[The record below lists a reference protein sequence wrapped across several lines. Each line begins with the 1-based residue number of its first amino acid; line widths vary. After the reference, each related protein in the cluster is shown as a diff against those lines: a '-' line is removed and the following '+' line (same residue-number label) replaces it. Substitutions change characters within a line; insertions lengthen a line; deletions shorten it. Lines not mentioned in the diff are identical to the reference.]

1 MEEISKNTLRKIK
14 IAKFIILQ
22 ILFFVFY
29 FLAGKY
35 DWDYGF
41 DLPFR
46 LFFGG
51 MFSIITGIIFG
62 VMFYFMGKKSEYEND
77 KILKLPIFF
86 IILSVVL
93 LFRIDIIGV
102 IKLCFFNGL
111 FILGIF
117 RSKIKI
123 RSYLSKV
130 SKIILWFVTMYFLIP
145 SFAICF
151 GIPMENHEDRVPF
164 SILISFVAIN
174 ICFGFFIKKYFD
186 KEEIFFAIFFL
197 IIESILRIEGSF
209 SQYRI
214 LVPFFLINVF
224 FGLFI
229 KKYFDKEEIEVVRIL
244 TIAGCLIIMGIFIF
258 MGFNWYKEDYHTII
272 YTFPYKV
279 LMYLEEAQISIEK
292 VGIIKTLESR
302 YFVYA
307 MIVNM
312 GFYLG
317 TLKINNKNKR
327 KNCVENKI
335 DGDI

>member
-1 MEEISKNTLRKIK
+1 MEEISKSIKKLKTK
-14 IAKFIILQ
+14 IAIFIVLQ
-22 ILFFVFY
+22 ILLFMYY
-29 FLAGKY
+29 FWIGKY

-41 DLPFR
+41 DLPYRIVFEGISS
-46 LFFGG
+46 LIAGVFFGL
-51 MFSIITGIIFG
+51 IF
-62 VMFYFMGKKSEYEND
+62 YLLGKSKEYEND

-86 IILSVVL
+86 IILSMIL
-93 LFRIDIIGV
+93 LFRIDIMGV

-117 RSKIKI
+117 RSKIEI

-130 SKIILWFVTMYFLIP
+130 SKIILWFVVMYFLIP
-145 SFAICF
+145 IY
-151 GIPMENHEDRVPF
+151 
-164 SILISFVAIN
+164 IL
-174 ICFGFFIKKYFD
+174 FFPNAFM
-186 KEEIFFAIFFL
+186 IFFAI
-197 IIESILRIEGSF
+197 IESIFRIDKSF
-209 SQYRI
+209 SQYI
-214 LVPFFLINVF
+214 TLISFFITNF
-224 FGLFI
+224 IFGFFI

-244 TIAGCLIIMGIFIF
+244 TISGCLIIMGIFIF
-258 MGFNWYKEDYHTII
+258 MGFNWYKEDYHAII

-279 LMYLEEAQISIEK
+279 LMYFEEGENSVEK
-292 VGIIKTLESR
+292 FGIIKTLESR

>member
-22 ILFFVFY
+22 ILFFAFY
-29 FLAGKY
+29 FWVGKY

-41 DLPFR
+41 DLPYRIVFEGISSVVAGV
-46 LFFGG
+46 FFGL
-51 MFSIITGIIFG
+51 IF
-62 VMFYFMGKKSEYEND
+62 YLLEKSKEYEND

-86 IILSVVL
+86 IILSVLL

-117 RSKIKI
+117 RSKIRI
-123 RSYLSKV
+123 RSYLFKV
-130 SKIILWFVTMYFLIP
+130 SKIILWFIVMYFLIP
-145 SFAICF
+145 ILSI
-151 GIPMENHEDRVPF
+151 IF
-164 SILISFVAIN
+164 SI
-174 ICFGFFIKKYFD
+174 FFS
-186 KEEIFFAIFFL
+186 IFFL

-209 SQYRI
+209 GQYRI

-244 TIAGCLIIMGIFIF
+244 TITGCLIIMGIFVF
-258 MGFNWYKEDYHTII
+258 MGFNWYKEDYHAII

-279 LMYLEEAQISIEK
+279 LMYLEEGENSVEK
-292 VGIIKTLESR
+292 LGIIKTLESR

-307 MIVNM
+307 MVVNM

-317 TLKINNKNKR
+317 TLKINNKDKR
-327 KNCVENKI
+327 RNCVENQI

>member
-1 MEEISKNTLRKIK
+1 MEEISKNTLRKIEL
-14 IAKFIILQ
+14 AKFIILQ
-22 ILFFVFY
+22 ILFFAFY
-29 FLAGKY
+29 FWVGKC

-46 LFFGG
+46 LLFGG
-51 MFSIITGIIFG
+51 IFSAITGIVFG
-62 VMFYFMGKKSEYEND
+62 LMFYLMGKKSEYEND

-123 RSYLSKV
+123 SSYLSKV
-130 SKIILWFVTMYFLIP
+130 SKIILWFIVMYFFIP
-145 SFAICF
+145 ILSI
-151 GIPMENHEDRVPF
+151 IF
-164 SILISFVAIN
+164 S
-174 ICFGFFIKKYFD
+174 
-186 KEEIFFAIFFL
+186 IFFAIFFL
-197 IIESILRIEGSF
+197 IIESILKIGGSF
-209 SQYRI
+209 GQYRI
-214 LVPFFLINVF
+214 LVPFFLVNVF

-244 TIAGCLIIMGIFIF
+244 TITGCLIIMGIFIF
-258 MGFNWYKEDYHTII
+258 MGFNWYKEDYHAII

-279 LMYLEEAQISIEK
+279 LMYLEEGENSIEK
-292 VGIIKTLESR
+292 FGIIKTLESR

-307 MIVNM
+307 MVVNM
-312 GFYLG
+312 GFIWEL
-317 TLKINNKNKR
+317 
-327 KNCVENKI
+327 
-335 DGDI
+335 

>member
-1 MEEISKNTLRKIK
+1 MY
-14 IAKFIILQ
+14 
-22 ILFFVFY
+22 Y
-29 FLAGKY
+29 FWIGKY

-41 DLPFR
+41 DLPYRIVFEGIFSVVVGV
-46 LFFGG
+46 FFGL
-51 MFSIITGIIFG
+51 IF
-62 VMFYFMGKKSEYEND
+62 YLLGKSKEYEND

-86 IILSVVL
+86 IILSMIL
-93 LFRIDIIGV
+93 LFRIDIMGV
-102 IKLCFFNGL
+102 IKICFFNGL

-151 GIPMENHEDRVPF
+151 GVQIFTIPMESYEDRMQF
-164 SILISFVAIN
+164 SILIPFVIIN

-186 KEEIFFAIFFL
+186 KEEMK
-197 IIESILRIEGSF
+197 IIR
-209 SQYRI
+209 
-214 LVPFFLINVF
+214 
-224 FGLFI
+224 
-229 KKYFDKEEIEVVRIL
+229 KL
-244 TIAGCLIIMGIFIF
+244 TILGCLIIAFIFIF
-258 MGFNWYKEDYHTII
+258 MGFNWYKEDYHAII

-279 LMYLEEAQISIEK
+279 LMYFKETQISIEK

-317 TLKINNKNKR
+317 TLKKTK
-327 KNCVENKI
+327 
-335 DGDI
+335 

>member
-1 MEEISKNTLRKIK
+1 MEEISKSVKKLKPKI
-14 IAKFIILQ
+14 IIFIVLQ
-22 ILFFVFY
+22 ILLFMYY
-29 FLAGKY
+29 FWIGKY

-46 LFFGG
+46 LLFGG
-51 MFSIITGIIFG
+51 IFSAITGIIFG
-62 VMFYFMGKKSEYEND
+62 RIFYSMGKSKNYEND

-86 IILSVVL
+86 IILSIIL

-151 GIPMENHEDRVPF
+151 EIPMENHEDRVPF
-164 SILISFVAIN
+164 SILIPFVAIN

-186 KEEIFFAIFFL
+186 KEEI
-197 IIESILRIEGSF
+197 
-209 SQYRI
+209 
-214 LVPFFLINVF
+214 
-224 FGLFI
+224 
-229 KKYFDKEEIEVVRIL
+229 EIVRIL
-244 TIAGCLIIMGIFIF
+244 TIAGCLVIMGIFIF
-258 MGFNWYKEDYHTII
+258 MGFNWYKEDYHAII

-279 LMYLEEAQISIEK
+279 LMYLEDGENSVEK
-292 VGIIKTLESR
+292 FGIIKTLESR

-317 TLKINNKNKR
+317 TLKKTK
-327 KNCVENKI
+327 
-335 DGDI
+335 

>member
-1 MEEISKNTLRKIK
+1 MEKISKSVKKLKPKI
-14 IAKFIILQ
+14 IIFIVLQ
-22 ILFFVFY
+22 ILLFMYY
-29 FLAGKY
+29 FWIGKY

-46 LFFGG
+46 LLFGG
-51 MFSIITGIIFG
+51 IFSAITGIIFG
-62 VMFYFMGKKSEYEND
+62 WIFYSMGKSKNYEND

-86 IILSVVL
+86 IILSIIL
-93 LFRIDIIGV
+93 LFRVDIIGV
-102 IKLCFFNGL
+102 IKLCFYNGL

-151 GIPMENHEDRVPF
+151 GSFLGENQINVLIP
-164 SILISFVAIN
+164 LITAN
-174 ICFGFFIKKYFD
+174 IYFGFVIKRYFNI
-186 KEEIFFAIFFL
+186 EEIK
-197 IIESILRIEGSF
+197 IIR
-209 SQYRI
+209 
-214 LVPFFLINVF
+214 
-224 FGLFI
+224 
-229 KKYFDKEEIEVVRIL
+229 KL
-244 TIAGCLIIMGIFIF
+244 TILSCLIIAFIFIF
-258 MGFNWYKEDYHTII
+258 IGFNWYKEDYYAII

-279 LMYLEEAQISIEK
+279 LMYFKETQISIEK
-292 VGIIKTLESR
+292 IGIIKTLESR

-317 TLKINNKNKR
+317 TLKINNKR
-327 KNCVENKI
+327 KKK
-335 DGDI
+335 

>member
-1 MEEISKNTLRKIK
+1 MEEIFKSVKKLKPKI
-14 IAKFIILQ
+14 IIFIVLQ
-22 ILFFVFY
+22 ILLFMYY
-29 FLAGKY
+29 FWIGKY

-62 VMFYFMGKKSEYEND
+62 LMFYFMGKKTEYEND

-86 IILSVVL
+86 IILSIIL

-102 IKLCFFNGL
+102 IKLCFYNGL

-117 RSKIKI
+117 RSEIKI

-130 SKIILWFVTMYFLIP
+130 SKIILWFIVMYFLIP
-145 SFAICF
+145 ILSI
-151 GIPMENHEDRVPF
+151 IF
-164 SILISFVAIN
+164 S
-174 ICFGFFIKKYFD
+174 
-186 KEEIFFAIFFL
+186 IFFAIFFL
-197 IIESILRIEGSF
+197 IIESILKTGGSF
-209 SQYRI
+209 GQYRI
-214 LVPFFLINVF
+214 LVPFFLVNVF

-244 TIAGCLIIMGIFIF
+244 IITGCLIIMGIFVF
-258 MGFNWYKEDYHTII
+258 MGFNWYKEDYHAII

-279 LMYLEEAQISIEK
+279 LMYLEEGENSVEK
-292 VGIIKTLESR
+292 FGIVKTLESR

-317 TLKINNKNKR
+317 TLKKTK
-327 KNCVENKI
+327 
-335 DGDI
+335 

>member
-22 ILFFVFY
+22 ILFFAFY
-29 FLAGKY
+29 FWVGKY

-41 DLPFR
+41 DLPYRIVFEGISSVVASV
-46 LFFGG
+46 FFGL
-51 MFSIITGIIFG
+51 IF
-62 VMFYFMGKKSEYEND
+62 YLLGKSKEYEND

-117 RSKIKI
+117 RSKIRI
-123 RSYLSKV
+123 RSYLFKV
-130 SKIILWFVTMYFLIP
+130 SKIILWFIVMYFLIP
-145 SFAICF
+145 ILSI
-151 GIPMENHEDRVPF
+151 IF
-164 SILISFVAIN
+164 S
-174 ICFGFFIKKYFD
+174 
-186 KEEIFFAIFFL
+186 IFFAIFFL

-209 SQYRI
+209 GQYRI

-244 TIAGCLIIMGIFIF
+244 TITGCLIIIGIFVF
-258 MGFNWYKEDYHTII
+258 MGFNWYKEDYHAII

-279 LMYLEEAQISIEK
+279 LMYLEEGENSVEK
-292 VGIIKTLESR
+292 FGIIKTLESR

-307 MIVNM
+307 MVVNM

-317 TLKINNKNKR
+317 TLKINNKDKR
-327 KNCVENKI
+327 RNCVENQI
-335 DGDI
+335 DGDS

>member
-1 MEEISKNTLRKIK
+1 MEEISKNTLRKIELS
-14 IAKFIILQ
+14 KFIIPQ
-22 ILFFVFY
+22 ILFFAFY
-29 FLAGKY
+29 FWVGKY

-41 DLPFR
+41 DLPYRIVFEGISSVVAGV
-46 LFFGG
+46 FFGL
-51 MFSIITGIIFG
+51 IF
-62 VMFYFMGKKSEYEND
+62 YLLGKSKEYEND

-86 IILSVVL
+86 IILSVLL

-117 RSKIKI
+117 RSKIRI

-130 SKIILWFVTMYFLIP
+130 SKIILWFIVMYFLIP
-145 SFAICF
+145 ILSI
-151 GIPMENHEDRVPF
+151 IF
-164 SILISFVAIN
+164 S
-174 ICFGFFIKKYFD
+174 
-186 KEEIFFAIFFL
+186 IFFAIFFL

-209 SQYRI
+209 GQYRI

-244 TIAGCLIIMGIFIF
+244 TITGCLIIMGIFVF
-258 MGFNWYKEDYHTII
+258 MGFNWYKEDYHAII

-279 LMYLEEAQISIEK
+279 LMYLEEGENSVEK
-292 VGIIKTLESR
+292 LGIIKTLESR

-307 MIVNM
+307 MVVNM

-317 TLKINNKNKR
+317 TLKINNKDKR
-327 KNCVENKI
+327 RNCVEKQI
-335 DGDI
+335 DGDS

>member
-1 MEEISKNTLRKIK
+1 MEEISKSVKKLKPKI
-14 IAKFIILQ
+14 IIFIVLQ
-22 ILFFVFY
+22 ILLFMYY
-29 FLAGKY
+29 FWIGKY

-46 LFFGG
+46 LLFGG
-51 MFSIITGIIFG
+51 IFSAITGIIFG
-62 VMFYFMGKKSEYEND
+62 WIFYSMGKSKNYEND

-86 IILSVVL
+86 IILSIIL

-102 IKLCFFNGL
+102 IKLCFYNGL

-130 SKIILWFVTMYFLIP
+130 SKIILWFVVMYFLIP
-145 SFAICF
+145 IY
-151 GIPMENHEDRVPF
+151 
-164 SILISFVAIN
+164 IL
-174 ICFGFFIKKYFD
+174 FFPKAFM
-186 KEEIFFAIFFL
+186 IFFAI
-197 IIESILRIEGSF
+197 IESIFGIDKSF
-209 SQYRI
+209 DQYI
-214 LVPFFLINVF
+214 TLISFFITNFVF
-224 FGLFI
+224 GFFI

-258 MGFNWYKEDYHTII
+258 MGFNWYKEDYHAII

-279 LMYLEEAQISIEK
+279 LMYFEEGENSVEK
-292 VGIIKTLESR
+292 FGIIKTLESR

-307 MIVNM
+307 MVVNM

-317 TLKINNKNKR
+317 TLKINNKR
-327 KNCVENKI
+327 KKK
-335 DGDI
+335 

>member
-1 MEEISKNTLRKIK
+1 MEKISKSVKKLKPKI
-14 IAKFIILQ
+14 IIFIVLQ
-22 ILFFVFY
+22 ILLFMYY
-29 FLAGKY
+29 FWIGKY

-46 LFFGG
+46 LLFGG
-51 MFSIITGIIFG
+51 IFSAITGIIFG
-62 VMFYFMGKKSEYEND
+62 WIFYSMGKSKNYEND

-102 IKLCFFNGL
+102 IKLCFYNGL

-164 SILISFVAIN
+164 SILIPFVAIN
-174 ICFGFFIKKYFD
+174 ICFGF
-186 KEEIFFAIFFL
+186 
-197 IIESILRIEGSF
+197 
-209 SQYRI
+209 
-214 LVPFFLINVF
+214 
-224 FGLFI
+224 FI

-244 TIAGCLIIMGIFIF
+244 TIAGCLVIMGIFIF
-258 MGFNWYKEDYHTII
+258 MGFNWYKEDYHAII

>member
-14 IAKFIILQ
+14 IAKLIILQ
-22 ILFFVFY
+22 ILFFAFY
-29 FLAGKY
+29 FWVGKY

-41 DLPFR
+41 DLPYRIVFEGISSVVAGV
-46 LFFGG
+46 FFGL
-51 MFSIITGIIFG
+51 IF
-62 VMFYFMGKKSEYEND
+62 YLLGKSKEYEND

-86 IILSVVL
+86 IILSVLL

-117 RSKIKI
+117 RSKIKS
-123 RSYLSKV
+123 RSYLFKV
-130 SKIILWFVTMYFLIP
+130 SKIILWFIVMYFLIP
-145 SFAICF
+145 ILSI
-151 GIPMENHEDRVPF
+151 IF
-164 SILISFVAIN
+164 S
-174 ICFGFFIKKYFD
+174 
-186 KEEIFFAIFFL
+186 IFFAIFFL

-209 SQYRI
+209 GQYRI

-244 TIAGCLIIMGIFIF
+244 TITGCLIIMGIFVF
-258 MGFNWYKEDYHTII
+258 MGFNWYKEDYHAII

-279 LMYLEEAQISIEK
+279 LMYLEEGENSVEK
-292 VGIIKTLESR
+292 FGIIKTLESR

-307 MIVNM
+307 MVVNM

-327 KNCVENKI
+327 RNCVENQI

>member
-22 ILFFVFY
+22 ILFFAFY
-29 FLAGKY
+29 FWVGKY

-41 DLPFR
+41 DLPYRIVFEGISSVVAGV
-46 LFFGG
+46 FFGL
-51 MFSIITGIIFG
+51 IF
-62 VMFYFMGKKSEYEND
+62 YLLGKSKEYEND

-86 IILSVVL
+86 IILSVIL

-117 RSKIKI
+117 RSKIRI

-130 SKIILWFVTMYFLIP
+130 SKIILWFIVMYFLIP
-145 SFAICF
+145 ILSI
-151 GIPMENHEDRVPF
+151 IF
-164 SILISFVAIN
+164 S
-174 ICFGFFIKKYFD
+174 
-186 KEEIFFAIFFL
+186 IFFAIFFL

-209 SQYRI
+209 GQYRI

-244 TIAGCLIIMGIFIF
+244 TITGCLIIMGIFVF
-258 MGFNWYKEDYHTII
+258 MGFNWYKEDYHAII

-279 LMYLEEAQISIEK
+279 LMYLEEGENSVEK
-292 VGIIKTLESR
+292 LGIIKTLESR

-307 MIVNM
+307 MVVNM

-327 KNCVENKI
+327 RNCVENQI

>member
-1 MEEISKNTLRKIK
+1 MEKISKSVKKLKPKI
-14 IAKFIILQ
+14 IIFIVLQ
-22 ILFFVFY
+22 ILLFMYY
-29 FLAGKY
+29 FWIGKY

-46 LFFGG
+46 LLFGG
-51 MFSIITGIIFG
+51 IFSAITGIIFG
-62 VMFYFMGKKSEYEND
+62 WIFYSMGKSKNYEND

-102 IKLCFFNGL
+102 IKLCFYNGL

-145 SFAICF
+145 GFAICF
-151 GIPMENHEDRVPF
+151 GIFVEIVKNMFGIYGDMSQF
-164 SILISFVAIN
+164 SILIPFVIIN

-186 KEEIFFAIFFL
+186 KEEI
-197 IIESILRIEGSF
+197 
-209 SQYRI
+209 
-214 LVPFFLINVF
+214 
-224 FGLFI
+224 
-229 KKYFDKEEIEVVRIL
+229 EVVRIL
-244 TIAGCLIIMGIFIF
+244 IIAGCLIIMGIFIF
-258 MGFNWYKEDYHTII
+258 MGFNWYKEDYHAII

-279 LMYLEEAQISIEK
+279 LVYFEDGENSLEK
-292 VGIIKTLESR
+292 FGIIKTLESR

-317 TLKINNKNKR
+317 TLKINNKR
-327 KNCVENKI
+327 KKKLL
-335 DGDI
+335 

>member
-22 ILFFVFY
+22 ILFFAFY
-29 FLAGKY
+29 FWVGKY

-41 DLPFR
+41 DLPYRIVFEGISSVVAGV
-46 LFFGG
+46 FFGL
-51 MFSIITGIIFG
+51 IF
-62 VMFYFMGKKSEYEND
+62 YLLGKSKEYEND

-86 IILSVVL
+86 IILSVLL

-117 RSKIKI
+117 RSKIRI
-123 RSYLSKV
+123 RSYLFKV
-130 SKIILWFVTMYFLIP
+130 SKIILWFIVMYFLIP
-145 SFAICF
+145 ILSI
-151 GIPMENHEDRVPF
+151 IF
-164 SILISFVAIN
+164 S
-174 ICFGFFIKKYFD
+174 
-186 KEEIFFAIFFL
+186 IFFAIFFL

-209 SQYRI
+209 GQYRI

-244 TIAGCLIIMGIFIF
+244 TITGCLIIMGIFVF
-258 MGFNWYKEDYHTII
+258 MGFNWYKEDYHAII

-279 LMYLEEAQISIEK
+279 LMYLEEGENSVEK
-292 VGIIKTLESR
+292 FGIIKTLESR

-307 MIVNM
+307 MVVNM

-327 KNCVENKI
+327 RNCVENQI

>member
-22 ILFFVFY
+22 ILFFAFY
-29 FLAGKY
+29 FWVGKY

-41 DLPFR
+41 DLPYRIVFEGISSVVASV
-46 LFFGG
+46 FFGL
-51 MFSIITGIIFG
+51 IF
-62 VMFYFMGKKSEYEND
+62 YLLGKSKEYEND

-86 IILSVVL
+86 IILSVLL

-151 GIPMENHEDRVPF
+151 GSFWGENQINVLIP
-164 SILISFVAIN
+164 LITAN
-174 ICFGFFIKKYFD
+174 IYFGFIIKRYFNV
-186 KEEIFFAIFFL
+186 EEIK
-197 IIESILRIEGSF
+197 IIR
-209 SQYRI
+209 
-214 LVPFFLINVF
+214 
-224 FGLFI
+224 
-229 KKYFDKEEIEVVRIL
+229 KL
-244 TIAGCLIIMGIFIF
+244 TMLGCLIIAFIFIF
-258 MGFNWYKEDYHTII
+258 IGFNWYKEDYYAII

-279 LMYLEEAQISIEK
+279 LMYFKETQISIEK
-292 VGIIKTLESR
+292 IGIIKTLESR

-307 MIVNM
+307 MVVNM

-327 KNCVENKI
+327 RNCVENQI
-335 DGDI
+335 DGDS

>member
-1 MEEISKNTLRKIK
+1 MEEISKNTLRKIEL
-14 IAKFIILQ
+14 AKFIILQ
-22 ILFFVFY
+22 ILFFAFY
-29 FLAGKY
+29 FLVGKY

-102 IKLCFFNGL
+102 IKLCFYNGL

-130 SKIILWFVTMYFLIP
+130 SKIILWFIVMYFLIP
-145 SFAICF
+145 ILSI
-151 GIPMENHEDRVPF
+151 IF
-164 SILISFVAIN
+164 S
-174 ICFGFFIKKYFD
+174 
-186 KEEIFFAIFFL
+186 IFFAIFFL
-197 IIESILRIEGSF
+197 IIESILKIGGSF
-209 SQYRI
+209 DQYRI
-214 LVPFFLINVF
+214 LVPFFLVNVF

-244 TIAGCLIIMGIFIF
+244 TITGCLIIMGIFIF
-258 MGFNWYKEDYHTII
+258 MGFNWYKEDYHAII

-279 LMYLEEAQISIEK
+279 LMYLEEGENSIEK
-292 VGIIKTLESR
+292 FGIIKTLESR

-307 MIVNM
+307 MVVNM

>member
-22 ILFFVFY
+22 ILFFAFY
-29 FLAGKY
+29 FWVGKY

-41 DLPFR
+41 DLPYRIVFEGISSVVASV
-46 LFFGG
+46 FFGL
-51 MFSIITGIIFG
+51 IF
-62 VMFYFMGKKSEYEND
+62 YLLGKGKEYEND

-86 IILSVVL
+86 IILSVLL

-117 RSKIKI
+117 RSKIKS
-123 RSYLSKV
+123 RSYLFKV
-130 SKIILWFVTMYFLIP
+130 SKIILWFIVMYFLIP
-145 SFAICF
+145 ILSI
-151 GIPMENHEDRVPF
+151 IF
-164 SILISFVAIN
+164 S
-174 ICFGFFIKKYFD
+174 
-186 KEEIFFAIFFL
+186 IFFAIFFL

-209 SQYRI
+209 GQYRI

-244 TIAGCLIIMGIFIF
+244 TITGCLIIMGIFVF
-258 MGFNWYKEDYHTII
+258 MGFNWYKEDYHAII

-279 LMYLEEAQISIEK
+279 LMYLEEGENSVEK
-292 VGIIKTLESR
+292 IGIIKTLESR

-307 MIVNM
+307 MVVNM

-317 TLKINNKNKR
+317 TLKINNKDKR
-327 KNCVENKI
+327 RNCVENQI
-335 DGDI
+335 DGDS

>member
-1 MEEISKNTLRKIK
+1 MEEISKSIKKLKTK
-14 IAKFIILQ
+14 IAIFIVLQ
-22 ILFFVFY
+22 ILLFMYY
-29 FLAGKY
+29 FWIGKY

-41 DLPFR
+41 DLPYRIVFEGISS
-46 LFFGG
+46 LIAGVFFGL
-51 MFSIITGIIFG
+51 IF
-62 VMFYFMGKKSEYEND
+62 YLLGKSKEYEND

-86 IILSVVL
+86 IMLSVIL

-145 SFAICF
+145 IY
-151 GIPMENHEDRVPF
+151 IT
-164 SILISFVAIN
+164 
-174 ICFGFFIKKYFD
+174 FFPNVFM
-186 KEEIFFAIFFL
+186 IFFAI
-197 IIESILRIEGSF
+197 IESIFGIDKNFGQYITLISF
-209 SQYRI
+209 FI
-214 LVPFFLINVF
+214 TNFVF
-224 FGLFI
+224 GFFI

-258 MGFNWYKEDYHTII
+258 MGFNWYKEDYHAII

-279 LMYLEEAQISIEK
+279 LMYFEEGQNSVEK
-292 VGIIKTLESR
+292 FGIIKTLESR

-317 TLKINNKNKR
+317 TLKINNKDKR
-327 KNCVENKI
+327 GNCVENQI

>member
-1 MEEISKNTLRKIK
+1 MEEISKSVKKLKPKI
-14 IAKFIILQ
+14 IIFIVLQ
-22 ILFFVFY
+22 ILLFMYY
-29 FLAGKY
+29 FWIEKY

-46 LFFGG
+46 LLFGG
-51 MFSIITGIIFG
+51 IFSAIIGIIFG
-62 VMFYFMGKKSEYEND
+62 RIFYSMGKSKNYEND

-102 IKLCFFNGL
+102 IKLCFYNGL

-164 SILISFVAIN
+164 SILIPFVAIN
-174 ICFGFFIKKYFD
+174 ICFGF
-186 KEEIFFAIFFL
+186 
-197 IIESILRIEGSF
+197 
-209 SQYRI
+209 
-214 LVPFFLINVF
+214 
-224 FGLFI
+224 FI

-258 MGFNWYKEDYHTII
+258 MGFNWYKEDYHAII

-279 LMYLEEAQISIEK
+279 LMYFEEGQNSVEK
-292 VGIIKTLESR
+292 FGIIKTLESR

>member
-1 MEEISKNTLRKIK
+1 MEEISKSVKKLKPKI
-14 IAKFIILQ
+14 IIFIVLQ
-22 ILFFVFY
+22 ILLFMYY
-29 FLAGKY
+29 FWIGKY

-46 LFFGG
+46 LLFGG
-51 MFSIITGIIFG
+51 IFSAITGIIFG
-62 VMFYFMGKKSEYEND
+62 WIFYSMGKSKNYEND

-102 IKLCFFNGL
+102 IKLCFYNGL

-164 SILISFVAIN
+164 SILIPFVAIN

-186 KEEIFFAIFFL
+186 KEEI
-197 IIESILRIEGSF
+197 
-209 SQYRI
+209 
-214 LVPFFLINVF
+214 
-224 FGLFI
+224 
-229 KKYFDKEEIEVVRIL
+229 EVVRIL
-244 TIAGCLIIMGIFIF
+244 TITGCLIIMGIFIF
-258 MGFNWYKEDYHTII
+258 MGFNWYKEDYHAII

-279 LMYLEEAQISIEK
+279 LMYLEEGENSIEK
-292 VGIIKTLESR
+292 FGIIKTLESR

-307 MIVNM
+307 MVVNM

>member
-1 MEEISKNTLRKIK
+1 MEKISKSVKKLKPKI
-14 IAKFIILQ
+14 IIFIVLQ
-22 ILFFVFY
+22 ILLFMYY
-29 FLAGKY
+29 FWIGKY

-46 LFFGG
+46 LLFGG
-51 MFSIITGIIFG
+51 IFSAITGIIFG
-62 VMFYFMGKKSEYEND
+62 RIFYSMGKSKNYEND
-77 KILKLPIFF
+77 KILKLSIFF
-86 IILSVVL
+86 IILSIIL

-102 IKLCFFNGL
+102 IKLCFYNGL

-151 GIPMENHEDRVPF
+151 GSFLGENQINVLIP
-164 SILISFVAIN
+164 LITAN
-174 ICFGFFIKKYFD
+174 IYFGFVIKRYFNI
-186 KEEIFFAIFFL
+186 EEIK
-197 IIESILRIEGSF
+197 IIR
-209 SQYRI
+209 
-214 LVPFFLINVF
+214 
-224 FGLFI
+224 
-229 KKYFDKEEIEVVRIL
+229 KL
-244 TIAGCLIIMGIFIF
+244 TMLSCLIIAFIFIF
-258 MGFNWYKEDYHTII
+258 IGFNWYKEDYYAII

-279 LMYLEEAQISIEK
+279 LMYFKETQISIEK

-307 MIVNM
+307 MVVNM

-317 TLKINNKNKR
+317 TLKMNNKNKKR
-327 KNCVENKI
+327 NYIENKI
-335 DGDI
+335 DRDIQ

>member
-1 MEEISKNTLRKIK
+1 MEKISKSVKKLKPKI
-14 IAKFIILQ
+14 IIFIVLQ
-22 ILFFVFY
+22 ILLFMYY
-29 FLAGKY
+29 FWIGKY

-46 LFFGG
+46 LLFGG
-51 MFSIITGIIFG
+51 IFSAITGIIFG
-62 VMFYFMGKKSEYEND
+62 WIFYSMGKSKNYEND

-86 IILSVVL
+86 IILSIIL

-102 IKLCFFNGL
+102 IKLCFYNGL

-164 SILISFVAIN
+164 SILIPFVAIN
-174 ICFGFFIKKYFD
+174 ICFGF
-186 KEEIFFAIFFL
+186 
-197 IIESILRIEGSF
+197 
-209 SQYRI
+209 
-214 LVPFFLINVF
+214 
-224 FGLFI
+224 FI

-244 TIAGCLIIMGIFIF
+244 TIAGCLVIMGIFIF
-258 MGFNWYKEDYHTII
+258 MGFNWYKEDYHAII

-279 LMYLEEAQISIEK
+279 LMYFKETQISIEK

>member
-1 MEEISKNTLRKIK
+1 MEKISKSVKKLKPKI
-14 IAKFIILQ
+14 IIFIVLQ
-22 ILFFVFY
+22 ILLFMYY
-29 FLAGKY
+29 FWIGKY

-46 LFFGG
+46 LLFGG
-51 MFSIITGIIFG
+51 IFSAITGIIFG
-62 VMFYFMGKKSEYEND
+62 WIFYSMGKSKNYEND

-86 IILSVVL
+86 IILSIIL

-102 IKLCFFNGL
+102 IKLCFYNGL

-130 SKIILWFVTMYFLIP
+130 SKIILWFVVMYFLIP
-145 SFAICF
+145 IY
-151 GIPMENHEDRVPF
+151 
-164 SILISFVAIN
+164 IL
-174 ICFGFFIKKYFD
+174 FFPKAFM
-186 KEEIFFAIFFL
+186 IFFA

-209 SQYRI
+209 GQYRI
-214 LVPFFLINVF
+214 LVLFFLVNVF

-258 MGFNWYKEDYHTII
+258 MGFNWYKEDYHAII

-317 TLKINNKNKR
+317 TLKKTK
-327 KNCVENKI
+327 
-335 DGDI
+335 